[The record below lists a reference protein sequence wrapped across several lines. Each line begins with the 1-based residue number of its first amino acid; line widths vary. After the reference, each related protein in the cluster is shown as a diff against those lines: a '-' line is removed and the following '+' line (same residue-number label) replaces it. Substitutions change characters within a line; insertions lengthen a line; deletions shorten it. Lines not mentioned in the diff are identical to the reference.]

1 MKPEAVEFQERLGF
15 SFDEPTRD
23 AVVLAMRWDRI
34 RVPIDIVDVART
46 VLDNYRAQ
54 LRGLPRFG
62 WQAWNRAAN
71 FAAQN
76 NVELDD
82 AMAWVDRSIGMN
94 RNFANLRTKALI
106 LEKKGNAAEAEK
118 LRADAMAIATEA
130 ELNTFGYQ
138 LIAKVDERHRHL
150 RQERQG
156 APQSWNTYDSLAE
169 AYATKGDKK
178 KRSSLHQG
186 VEHDDRPGA
195 EDAHHGGDR
204 RVEEVI
210 AFVPSVISVTLWL
223 IQPLQTQSHRVGRR
237 PLRLHS
243 RDIDTVT

>member
-1 MKPEAVEFQERLGF
+1 MTRWSWRCDGTGF
-15 SFDEPTRD
+15 ACRSTSRSSP
-23 AVVLAMRWDRI
+23 
-34 RVPIDIVDVART
+34 ARSST
-46 VLDNYRAQ
+46 TT
-54 LRGLPRFG
+54 GLSSAGCRFG

-106 LEKKGNAAEAEK
+106 PSKDNAAEAEK
-118 LRADAMAIATEA
+118 LRADAMAIATGRTGGLLAQA
-130 ELNTFGYQ
+130 EEGRRAVAIFDRNVK
-138 LIAKVDERHRHL
+138 AH
-150 RQERQG
+150 
-156 APQSWNTYDSLAE
+156 PQSWNTYDSLAE

-210 AFVPSVISVTLWL
+210 AFVPL
-223 IQPLQTQSHRVGRR
+223 
-237 PLRLHS
+237 
-243 RDIDTVT
+243 